1 MLGGQTRKSLLNTE
15 KSLLNTEKSKGK
27 EGHLTHTPAH
37 PAPSF
42 EETLK
47 EREWEVNT
55 ELVRLMFKDIL
66 LTFKNIFKLL
76 LAHS

>member
-1 MLGGQTRKSLLNTE
+1 MPGGGTR

-47 EREWEVNT
+47 EREWKVNI
-55 ELVRLMFKDIL
+55 EPVRLMFKDIL
-66 LTFKNIFKLL
+66 FTFFKNF
-76 LAHS
+76 

>member
-1 MLGGQTRKSLLNTE
+1 MLGGQTR

-27 EGHLTHTPAH
+27 EGHLTQTPAH

-55 ELVRLMFKDIL
+55 EPVRLMFKDIL
-66 LTFKNIFKLL
+66 LTFKKNF
-76 LAHS
+76 